1 MAPVE
6 YEYYQQVTFRLVDYI
21 LIQVILL
28 LTQPE
33 MMTVNE
39 DLMQQLRREEQVQDK
54 PVRIVLSQYEE
65 IIKRLIHPFFMDMS
79 FRLRDLILTLKA

>member
-1 MAPVE
+1 ME

-33 MMTVNE
+33 MLTVNE

-54 PVRIVLSQYEE
+54 PVRIVFSQY
-65 IIKRLIHPFFMDMS
+65 
-79 FRLRDLILTLKA
+79 